1 MQKYIIVI
9 AKEPIMAKDEA
20 TLLDLVGGSNLTKIK
35 KDAHAIWQKYQKK
48 EAELLAI
55 NEQLASHRADLVSM
69 GIPRSS
75 FSEVKRRAKLDAD
88 QRRAHDFGVQV
99 FSDAIGYQIDLFESA
114 DDRSDANPKS
124 EPREHSSLLPTEEQ
138 TAEASGEWPDDK
150 QTKGRKR
157 KAKEVADKY
166 IEDSRSLE
174 GLSDEI
180 AKAEGKLNE
189 ADRHHIL
196 CSGRWPGRTPKESK

>member
-1 MQKYIIVI
+1 
-9 AKEPIMAKDEA
+9 MAKDEA
-20 TLLDLVGGSNLTKIK
+20 TPLDLVGGSNLTKIK

-48 EAELLAI
+48 EAERQAI
-55 NEQLASHRADLVSM
+55 NEQLASYRADLVSM

-124 EPREHSSLLPTEEQ
+124 EPREHSSLVPAEEPA
-138 TAEASGEWPDDK
+138 AEP
-150 QTKGRKR
+150 KGRKR

-166 IEDSRSLE
+166 IPEESRSLE

-180 AKAEGKLNE
+180 AKAEGKLN
-189 ADRHHIL
+189 
-196 CSGRWPGRTPKESK
+196 